1 MRDLALRFSNSY
13 MLAIFSSCR
22 QIFNEV
28 SMSEMVSTQETEL
41 REGSMVGMGDV
52 GILVEEIEDDE
63 VDEVV

>member
-1 MRDLALRFSNSY
+1 MAQRFSNSY

-63 VDEVV
+63 VDEVI

>member
-1 MRDLALRFSNSY
+1 
-13 MLAIFSSCR
+13 
-22 QIFNEV
+22 
-28 SMSEMVSTQETEL
+28 MVSTQETEL

>member
-1 MRDLALRFSNSY
+1 MRDLAQRFSNSY

-63 VDEVV
+63 VDEVI